1 MINIACLHAHY
12 SNIAYI
18 ERAFYSHTVQLQHYV
33 DPGVMWHVQH
43 HQIEQAKMQVG
54 KQLQWIATTKP
65 DVLVVT
71 CTNYIALMD
80 ASLSVPM
87 IEIDVPFFKLL
98 KQQKLPLTLFF
109 TNPQTVE
116 GTLKRLYTYVT
127 REVEV
132 VVIPKAF
139 DLLMAGDKVAHDK
152 IVVAALQDAPKNAA
166 VAQLSMVDAAEKIG
180 LLHPLMPLVEAIL
193 NNE

>member
-1 MINIACLHAHY
+1 
-12 SNIAYI
+12 
-18 ERAFYSHTVQLQHYV
+18 
-33 DPGVMWHVQH
+33 
-43 HQIEQAKMQVG
+43 MQVEN
-54 KQLQWIATTKP
+54 QLQWIAATKP

-98 KQQKLPLTLFF
+98 KQQKLPLILFF
-109 TNPQTVE
+109 TNLQTVE
-116 GTLKRLYTYVT
+116 GTLNRLYTYVT
-127 REVEV
+127 REVGG

-152 IVVAALQDAPKNAA
+152 IVMAALQDAPKNAA